1 MMRDARTQP
10 RQRAAAPAR
19 WRSRIRYATPQRI
32 VSLCLLLVGA
42 VLALVPL
49 FWMIRS
55 SFMTL
60 SELYIFPPLLWS
72 RAMRWSNYS
81 DAVTVVNFPLYFRN
95 TMFIMVPVL
104 FGTVITSSMAA
115 YAFAR
120 LQFPFKRLWFVLVLG
135 SLMLPYAVT
144 MLPTF
149 LLWSKLG
156 AVNTFLPLTVP
167 AWLGGGAFNIFMLRQ
182 FFLTIPKE
190 LEEAAIIDGAG
201 YFGIYYRI
209 MLPLVKPALVV
220 VTLFTFLAVWN
231 DFLNP
236 LIYLNDE
243 RLYTL
248 ALGLLQF
255 RGTYSAEWQL
265 LMAGSTILVVPPVL
279 VFLLGQ
285 KYFIEGI
292 TLSGM
297 KL

>member
-1 MMRDARTQP
+1 
-10 RQRAAAPAR
+10 
-19 WRSRIRYATPQRI
+19 
-32 VSLCLLLVGA
+32 
-42 VLALVPL
+42 
-49 FWMIRS
+49 
-55 SFMTL
+55 
-60 SELYIFPPLLWS
+60 
-72 RAMRWSNYS
+72 
-81 DAVTVVNFPLYFRN
+81 VNFPLYFRN
-95 TMFIMVPVL
+95 TMLIMIPVL
-104 FGTVITSSMAA
+104 AGTVLTSSMAA

-120 LQFPFKRLWFVLVLG
+120 LRFPFKRFWFVLVLG

-236 LIYLNDE
+236 LIYLNNE

-255 RGTYSAEWQL
+255 KGTYSAEWQL
-265 LMAGSTILVVPPVL
+265 LMAGSTILVIPPVL

>member
-1 MMRDARTQP
+1 MRNATTQP
-10 RQRAAAPAR
+10 TRRAAAP
-19 WRSRIRYATPQRI
+19 IRRRLHIGYATPQRA
-32 VSLCLLLVGA
+32 VSIGLLLVGA
-42 VLALVPL
+42 VLAMVPL

-72 RAMRWSNYS
+72 RVMRWTNYR

-95 TMFIMVPVL
+95 TMLIMIPVL
-104 FGTVITSSMAA
+104 VGTVLTSSMAA

-120 LQFPFKRLWFVLVLG
+120 LQFPFKRFWFVLVLG

-236 LIYLNDE
+236 LIYLNNE

-255 RGTYSAEWQL
+255 KGTYSAQWQL
-265 LMAGSTILVVPPVL
+265 LMAGSTILVIPPVL
-279 VFLLGQ
+279 IFLVGQ

>member
-1 MMRDARTQP
+1 MRDATTQP
-10 RQRAAAPAR
+10 TRQAAAPLRRRA
-19 WRSRIRYATPQRI
+19 RIRYGRPQRL
-32 VSLCLLLVGA
+32 VSLALLLLGA
-42 VLALVPL
+42 FLALVPL

-55 SFMTL
+55 SFMSL

-72 RAMRWSNYS
+72 RAMRWINYR

-95 TMFIMVPVL
+95 TMLIMIPVL
-104 FGTVITSSMAA
+104 AGTVVTSSMAA

-120 LQFPFKRLWFVLVLG
+120 LQFPLKRMWFILVLS

-255 RGTYSAEWQL
+255 KGTYSAQWQL
-265 LMAGSTILVVPPVL
+265 LMAGSTILVIPPVL

-285 KYFIEGI
+285 KYFIEGV